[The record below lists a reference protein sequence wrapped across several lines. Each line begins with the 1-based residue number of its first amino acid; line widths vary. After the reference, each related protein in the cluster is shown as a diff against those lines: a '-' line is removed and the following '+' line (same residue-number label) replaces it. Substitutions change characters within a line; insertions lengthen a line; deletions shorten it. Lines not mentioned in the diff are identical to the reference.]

1 LDGCIV
7 VPVAWE
13 ARKPPVMEQVEVAPP
28 PAMEVR
34 LKILFTSL
42 YHTDAKSRYVIAFSI
57 LRN

>member
-13 ARKPPVMEQVEVAPP
+13 ARKPLVMEQVEVAPP

-42 YHTDAKSRYVIAFSI
+42 YLDCIFNVEKLINT
-57 LRN
+57 

>member
-1 LDGCIV
+1 LDAGCIV

-13 ARKPPVMEQVEVAPP
+13 ARKPLVMEQVEVAPP

-42 YHTDAKSRYVIAFSI
+42 YHTDATLIAFSM